1 MAVWLKHLYLG
12 VFIGL
17 LGVMVYVSPAGHWL
31 EEKYGLY
38 WLFHLRGAVTAPEK
52 VMVVAIDQYSATQL
66 DLPLTPRLWPRN
78 LHAQLI
84 ERLTQAGAR
93 IVVFDLIFD
102 KPGEIIA
109 HDEQLVASMEAAGNI
124 VLVERLVHDDS
135 AFYPDLQ
142 ERNEHRVTKE
152 GPIQLLPAV
161 ANAIKAHAPFPLPKS
176 ARVDHY
182 WVFKADAGDI
192 PTIPAVV
199 FQLVTMPLY
208 DDFVR
213 LLHKVN
219 PAYAEALPVREE
231 TTIDIEDLIF
241 SLHDLFSHDPQIAAR
256 LQAELNRDS
265 VLDSTD
271 KQTIQALI
279 SLYSGGDTRYLNF
292 YGPPRS
298 IKTISYVQAL
308 HGKGGNAG
316 DMQSEIDDFKDSVI
330 FVGFSAANQPEQ
342 DVVRD
347 DYHTVFSNPD
357 GLYISGVEI
366 AATAFA
372 NLLENRPIRPL
383 SRVGSLGLLFVF
395 GFALGVIFLIRQ
407 KQGVAIACTALVLL
421 YVGAAYYYFKDAGIW
436 LPLVNPLCVQIPAA
450 FFCAVLL
457 RYYEAKLDRQQLKEA
472 FGYFLPERV
481 VNDIVKNAG
490 AMAFSNQLV
499 YGACLATDAEKYTA
513 LAEKLEPQQLAK
525 LMNDYYAA
533 LFEPVRRH
541 HGIVSDV
548 VGDAMLAIWSKTS
561 SKTDLR
567 KEACYACLDIAA
579 AIDHFNQFS
588 THLPLPTRI
597 GLHFGEMLL
606 GNIGALHHY
615 EYRAIGDIVNTTN
628 RIQGTNK
635 YLGTRILV
643 SSEVITGLD
652 EFLTRPLGDFLL
664 IGKSTPVN
672 LFELMTHRDSASERQ
687 LWLCETFSR
696 ALNAYQCQQ
705 WEEASE
711 GFNKILDAMPE
722 DGPARFFLAACQQYR
737 STVPADSWDPT
748 IRISNK

>member
-1 MAVWLKHLYLG
+1 MAIWFKHLCLG
-12 VFIGL
+12 VIIGL
-17 LGVMVYVSPAGHWL
+17 MGMLIHVSPAGHWL
-31 EEKYGLY
+31 EEKFGLY

-52 VMVVAIDQYSATQL
+52 IMVVAIDQYSAAKL
-66 DLPLTPRLWPRN
+66 DLPLTPRSWPRD

-93 IVVFDLIFD
+93 IIVFDLIFD
-102 KPGEIIA
+102 KPGDIVA
-109 HDEQLVASMEAAGNI
+109 HDERLIASMEKAGNI

-135 AFYPDLQ
+135 AFYADSQALD
-142 ERNEHRVTKE
+142 EHRITKE

-161 ANAIKAHAPFPLPKS
+161 ARAIRAHAPFPLPKS
-176 ARVDHY
+176 ERVNHY
-182 WVFKADAGDI
+182 WVFKTDAGDI

-199 FQLVTMPLY
+199 FQII
-208 DDFVR
+208 
-213 LLHKVN
+213 
-219 PAYAEALPVREE
+219 ALPVYDDLIRLLRNVDPAHAAALPAGDE
-231 TTIDIEDLIF
+231 TAMDIEDLIF
-241 SLHDLFSHDPQIAAR
+241 SLHDLFNHHPQLAAQ
-256 LQAELNRDS
+256 LQAELHRDTR
-265 VLDSTD
+265 LNPDD
-271 KQTIQALI
+271 KHMIQALI
-279 SLYSGGDTRYLNF
+279 NLYAGEDTRYLNF

-298 IKTISYVQAL
+298 IETIPYYQAL
-308 HGKGGNAG
+308 QGSLSDAG
-316 DMQSEIDDFKDSVI
+316 ITGSGVDFKDKVV

-372 NLLENRPIRPL
+372 NLLENKPVRPL
-383 SRVGSLGLLFVF
+383 SRMGSLGLLFVF
-395 GFALGVIFLIRQ
+395 GFGLGAIFLIRR
-407 KQGVAIACTALVLL
+407 KQGVVIACAVLIFL
-421 YVGAAYYYFKDAGIW
+421 YAGGAFYYFKDASIW
-436 LPLVNPLCVQIPAA
+436 LPLVIPLGLQIPAA
-450 FFCAVLL
+450 FFGAILL

-513 LAEKLEPQQLAK
+513 LAEKLEPQQLAQ

-541 HGIVSDV
+541 QGIVSDV

-561 SKTDLR
+561 AKTDLR
-567 KEACYACLDIAA
+567 KEACHACLDIAA
-579 AIDHFNQFS
+579 AIDSFNHAG
-588 THLPLPTRI
+588 THQPLPTRI

-628 RIQGTNK
+628 RIQGVNK

-652 EFLTRPLGDFLL
+652 EFLARPLGDFLL
-664 IGKSTPVN
+664 TGKSTPVN
-672 LFELMTHRDSASERQ
+672 LFELMTHSGSASERQ

-696 ALNAYQCQQ
+696 ALNAYQRQQ
-705 WEEASE
+705 WSEACE
-711 GFNKILDAMPE
+711 IFNEILDVMPE
-722 DGPARFFLAACQQYR
+722 DGPARFFLAACQQYQ
-737 STVPADSWDPT
+737 SAVPTGPWDPVM
-748 IRISNK
+748 RISNK

>member
-1 MAVWLKHLYLG
+1 MAIWLKHLYLG

-17 LGVMVYVSPAGHWL
+17 LGVMVHVSPAGLWL
-31 EEKYGLY
+31 EEKYGLH

-66 DLPLTPRLWPRN
+66 DLPLTPRSWPRN

-84 ERLTQAGAR
+84 DRLTQAGAR

-102 KPGEIIA
+102 KPSDVSS

-135 AFYPDLQ
+135 AFYADSQ
-142 ERNEHRVTKE
+142 ERTEHRITKE

-176 ARVDHY
+176 ARVNHY

-199 FQLVTMPLY
+199 FQIIAMPLY
-208 DDFVR
+208 DDFVQ

-241 SLHDLFSHDPQIAAR
+241 SLHDLFSHDPQIAIG
-256 LQAELNRDS
+256 LQAELNRDAH
-265 VLDSTD
+265 LNSTD
-271 KQTIQALI
+271 KQMIQALI
-279 SLYSGGDTRYLNF
+279 NLYSGDDTRYLNF

-298 IKTISYVQAL
+298 IKTIPYYQAL
-308 HGKGGNAG
+308 HASGSITDATGRAV
-316 DMQSEIDDFKDSVI
+316 DFKDMVI

-372 NLLENRPIRPL
+372 NLLENKPIRPL
-383 SRVGSLGLLFVF
+383 SLMGSLGLLFVF

-407 KQGVAIACTALVLL
+407 KLAMAIACVALILF
-421 YVGAAYYYFKDAGIW
+421 YTGGAFYYFKDAGIW
-436 LPLVNPLCVQIPAA
+436 LPLVNPLCLQIPAA
-450 FFCAVLL
+450 FFGAVLL

-513 LAEKLEPQQLAK
+513 LAEKLEPQQLAQ

-567 KEACYACLDIAA
+567 KDACYACLDIAA
-579 AIDHFNQFS
+579 AIDHFNQVS
-588 THLPLPTRI
+588 TYQPLPTRI

-628 RIQGTNK
+628 RIQGVNK

-643 SSEVITGLD
+643 SCEVITGLD
-652 EFLTRPLGDFLL
+652 EFLIRPLGDFLL
-664 IGKSTPVN
+664 TGKSTPVN
-672 LFELMTHRDSASERQ
+672 LFELITHRDSASERQ
-687 LWLCETFSR
+687 LWLCETFDR
-696 ALNAYQCQQ
+696 TLNAYRRQH
-705 WEEASE
+705 WDEASK
-711 GFNKILDAMPE
+711 GFNEILDVMPE
-722 DGPARFFLAACQQYR
+722 DGPARFFLTACQQYR
-737 STVPADSWDPT
+737 SAVPIDSWDPT
-748 IRISNK
+748 VRISNK

>member
-1 MAVWLKHLYLG
+1 MANWLKHLYLG
-12 VFIGL
+12 VIIGL
-17 LGVMVYVSPAGHWL
+17 LGVMVHVSPAGLWL
-31 EEKYGLY
+31 EEKYGLH
-38 WLFHLRGAVTAPEK
+38 WLFHLRGVVTAPEK

-66 DLPLTPRLWPRN
+66 DVPLTPRLWPRN

-84 ERLTQAGAR
+84 DRLTQAGAR

-102 KPGEIIA
+102 KPSDTIA
-109 HDEQLVASMEAAGNI
+109 HDELLVASMEAAGNI

-135 AFYPDLQ
+135 AFYADSQ
-142 ERNEHRVTKE
+142 ERNEHRITRE

-161 ANAIKAHAPFPLPKS
+161 ASAIKAHAPFPLPKS
-176 ARVDHY
+176 ARVNHY

-192 PTIPAVV
+192 PTIPTVV
-199 FQLVTMPLY
+199 FQIIALPVY
-208 DDFVR
+208 DDFIR
-213 LLHKVN
+213 LLHNVS
-219 PAYAEALPVREE
+219 PAHADALPGREE
-231 TTIDIEDLIF
+231 TTMDIEDLIF
-241 SLHDLFSHDPQIAAR
+241 SLHDLFSNNPQIATG
-256 LQAELNRDS
+256 LQAELNRDARLNS
-265 VLDSTD
+265 AD
-271 KQTIQALI
+271 KQMIQALI
-279 SLYSGGDTRYLNF
+279 NLYSGDDTRYLNF

-298 IKTISYVQAL
+298 IKTIPYYQAL
-308 HGKGGNAG
+308 HASGNITDATG
-316 DMQSEIDDFKDSVI
+316 SAVDFKDMVI

-383 SRVGSLGLLFVF
+383 SLIGSMGLLFVF

-407 KQGVAIACTALVLL
+407 KQGIAIACVVLVLL
-421 YVGAAYYYFKDAGIW
+421 YAGGAFYYFKDAGIW
-436 LPLVNPLCVQIPAA
+436 LPLVNPLGLQIPAA
-450 FFCAVLL
+450 FFGAVLL

-490 AMAFSNQLV
+490 TMAFSNQLV

-513 LAEKLEPQQLAK
+513 LAEKLEPQQLAQ

-533 LFEPVRRH
+533 LFEPVRQH

-567 KEACYACLDIAA
+567 KEACHACLDIAA
-579 AIDHFNQFS
+579 AVDRFNQSS
-588 THLPLPTRI
+588 TRQPLPTRI

-628 RIQGTNK
+628 RIQGANK

-652 EFLTRPLGDFLL
+652 EFLARPLGDFLL
-664 IGKSTPVN
+664 TGKSTPVN
-672 LFELMTHRDSASERQ
+672 LLELITHRDSASEQQ
-687 LWLCETFSR
+687 LWLCETFIR
-696 ALNAYQCQQ
+696 ALNAYQHQR
-705 WEEASE
+705 WDEACK
-711 GFNKILDAMPE
+711 GFNEILDTMPE
-722 DGPARFFLAACQQYR
+722 DGPARFFFAVCQRYQ
-737 STVPADSWDPT
+737 STPPTDSWDPT
-748 IRISNK
+748 LHISNK